1 MYGNE
6 DRAQQAE
13 PSTAKFKPD
22 RDFSGVDRFV
32 CLLQS
37 SFLILSA
44 LCVYY
49 ILRCLIFR
57 LLTSKQ
63 VEEKCCAQRARRVRE
78 ERRSVR
84 PRRVPAGREDGQ
96 AQRRGQGPRSR
107 SRNARRQGRETA
119 QVSARLCCSHV
130 GNESI
135 RLGTKEG
142 NFHVRCVTIKLHV
155 TYHWTNTHCEKPPPV
170 FFFEVLSRTLRRKTV
185 DHLRSNMPQ
194 AFLSPRRRSAASKPH
209 AAQEVRCQ
217 RAAVEPATQRDG

>member
-1 MYGNE
+1 VYDKPLFAGSSANQIYRPRFQQSEGDMYGNE

-78 ERRSVR
+78 ER
-84 PRRVPAGREDGQ
+84 
-96 AQRRGQGPRSR
+96 
-107 SRNARRQGRETA
+107 
-119 QVSARLCCSHV
+119 
-130 GNESI
+130 
-135 RLGTKEG
+135 
-142 NFHVRCVTIKLHV
+142 
-155 TYHWTNTHCEKPPPV
+155 
-170 FFFEVLSRTLRRKTV
+170 
-185 DHLRSNMPQ
+185 
-194 AFLSPRRRSAASKPH
+194 
-209 AAQEVRCQ
+209 
-217 RAAVEPATQRDG
+217 